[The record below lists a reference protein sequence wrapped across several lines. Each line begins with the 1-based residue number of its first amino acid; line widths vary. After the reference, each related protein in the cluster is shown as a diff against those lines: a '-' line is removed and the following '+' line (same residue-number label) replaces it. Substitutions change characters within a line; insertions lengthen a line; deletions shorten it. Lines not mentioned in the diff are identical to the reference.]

1 MAKQP
6 LVAVVIGAN
15 QSYGAH
21 MNVIRTDVHPDLA
34 GIPPGISEADYRLA
48 VRAAMLYYQAGL
60 TQNEIG
66 DRLGYSRIKI
76 NRVLGL
82 ARSHGILEIRVKVPA
97 GWHVELET
105 ELIRAFGLRDA
116 VVVSA
121 DQSGRS
127 LESVV
132 AEGAAQFLAE
142 QLQPGL
148 RIGLGI
154 GRTMAH
160 LPERFRP
167 ERPVDCAFIELIGA
181 AYNRD
186 WARFDVS
193 AKMAELAGGT
203 REALQVPG
211 FVTDPDL
218 GSRLAM
224 EPAIAGTIDR
234 ARQSDIMV
242 QSVGPVD
249 TSAILFQYGVLTA
262 DDLTDLRERG
272 AVGDALGY
280 YFDIDGNH
288 VQFRTDSNL
297 IGINLDDVRKVP
309 WSVLV
314 AGGAAKVSPII
325 GGLRG
330 EYFNTLV
337 TDDVTATALLE
348 AHGDEQ

>member
-1 MAKQP
+1 M
-6 LVAVVIGAN
+6 
-15 QSYGAH
+15 S
-21 MNVIRTDVHPDLA
+21 D
-34 GIPPGISEADYRLA
+34 SDYRLC

-60 TQNEIG
+60 TQSEIG
-66 DRLGYSRIKI
+66 ARLGYSRIKI

-82 ARSHGILEIRVKVPA
+82 ARTHGILEVQVKVPA
-97 GWHVELET
+97 GWHVETET
-105 ELIRAFGLRDA
+105 ELIRVFGLRDA

-127 LESVV
+127 LESVL
-132 AEGAAQFLAE
+132 AEGAAQFLVA

-154 GRTMAH
+154 GRTIAH

-167 ERPVDCAFIELIGA
+167 DRQVDCAFIELIGA

-186 WARFDVS
+186 WARFDVTS
-193 AKMAELAGGT
+193 KMAELAGGT

-211 FVTDPDL
+211 FITDPDL
-218 GSRLAM
+218 GSRLAQ
-224 EPAIAGTIDR
+224 EPSIADTLDR

-262 DDLTDLRERG
+262 DDLSDLRERG

-288 VQFRTDSNL
+288 VKSRSDSNL
-297 IGINLDDVRKVP
+297 IGINLDDVRKVS

-314 AGGAAKVSPII
+314 AGGAAKVPPII

-330 EYFNTLV
+330 GYFNTLV
-337 TDDVTATALLE
+337 TDDVTANALLE
-348 AHGDEQ
+348 ADAEDDR

>member
-1 MAKQP
+1 
-6 LVAVVIGAN
+6 
-15 QSYGAH
+15 
-21 MNVIRTDVHPDLA
+21 MNVVRTDVHPDTV
-34 GIPPGISEADYRLA
+34 GIPPGISETDYRLC

-60 TQNEIG
+60 TQSEIG

-82 ARSHGILEIRVKVPA
+82 ARTHGILEIKVNVPS
-97 GWHVELET
+97 GWHVEIET
-105 ELIRAFGLRDA
+105 ELIRLYGLRDV

-121 DQSGRS
+121 DQSDRS
-127 LESVV
+127 LESVL
-132 AEGAAQFLAE
+132 AEGAAQFLTE
-142 QLQPGL
+142 HLEPGI

-154 GRTMAH
+154 GRTIAH

-167 ERPVDCAFIELIGA
+167 ERHVDCTFIELIGA

-186 WARFDVS
+186 WARFDVTS
-193 AKMAELAGGT
+193 QMAELAGGT
-203 REALQVPG
+203 RDALQVPG
-211 FVTDPDL
+211 FISDPDL
-218 GSRLAM
+218 GSRLAQ
-224 EPAIAGTIDR
+224 EPSIAGTLDR
-234 ARQSDIMV
+234 ARQSEIMV

-288 VQFRTDSNL
+288 VTSRTDSNL
-297 IGINLDDVRKVP
+297 IGINLEDVRKVP

-314 AGGAAKVSPII
+314 AGGLAKLPSII

-330 EYFNTLV
+330 GYFNTLV
-337 TDDVTATALLE
+337 TDDATALALLD
-348 AHGDEQ
+348 AYDGDDR